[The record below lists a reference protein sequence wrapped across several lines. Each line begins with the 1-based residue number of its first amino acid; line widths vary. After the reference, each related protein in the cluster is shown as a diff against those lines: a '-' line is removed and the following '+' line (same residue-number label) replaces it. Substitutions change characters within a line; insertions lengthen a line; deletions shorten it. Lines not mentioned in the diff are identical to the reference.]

1 MAGFGGLGGLGD
13 IMNSRGTGNMLQALG
28 MSLMSSPRNA
38 PLANFGQF
46 YGGLQDRQMKLD
58 ERDQQRGA
66 IAAALKAWGVPDDEA
81 MVLSANP
88 SAAELRINQLKAEKE
103 KAADNQFNTML
114 LGVLGGNADTSEA
127 TAGGLLS
134 FPGVSDAQAPEIE
147 RTPLPAPIQTQFG
160 LRGAAQLDPH
170 NLNVGQTP
178 PDDRVL
184 EPVVNIP
191 QTAQGATPSGNKTLD
206 WLNQNDPEAAK
217 LVDQGFSVR
226 DAFEIA
232 QVRRKTMSAPGNPAA
247 PPTERPA
254 PKASPATALENLAAQ
269 RDQLAM
275 ILATAPN
282 QSSFQ
287 RAKAALDAL
296 DTKIEREQGK
306 LSKNQTYQH
315 LSNGFPEL
323 ADMVR
328 AGALSPKDALS
339 IAMQQQKAGGGVE
352 YGLTPQTGV
361 DASGNPVLIQLGK
374 DGRAVQTAMPEGVS
388 LSKEPIKLDA
398 GTHFVLLDPITRQPV
413 GTIPK
418 ENYQESFDKAA
429 GGAAGKS
436 QAEAA
441 ASLPGDILAAEQT
454 ADQIDQ
460 LIQHPG
466 LSSIVGPLDQYRP
479 GLLLGDAGRDAL
491 ARYNQ
496 LQGRAFLQ
504 AYGMLK
510 GGGQIT
516 EIEGVKAERAMA
528 RMDRAQGEKEFK
540 DALTDF
546 RDAVRE
552 GLAKLREKAG
562 AGATAPAD
570 PAASYKSKYGLE

>member
-1 MAGFGGLGGLGD
+1 MAGGLGGLGGFL
-13 IMNSRGTGNMLQALG
+13 NSPAGGNMLQALG
-28 MSLMSSPRNA
+28 FSLMSSPRNA

-46 YGGLQDRQMKLD
+46 YGGLQDRQMRQDALD
-58 ERDQQRGA
+58 QERSDTLASREAMAQALIASGVPEQEAQTLA
-66 IAAALKAWGVPDDEA
+66 INPAAAKLRLDQISAQQDSTARQQWLSGLPD
-81 MVLSANP
+81 
-88 SAAELRINQLKAEKE
+88 
-103 KAADNQFNTML
+103 F
-114 LGVLGGNADTSEA
+114 LGGAGNAQDMGA
-127 TAGGLLS
+127 LGPVGGVQQPS
-134 FPGVSDAQAPEIE
+134 
-147 RTPLPAPIQTQFG
+147 QT
-160 LRGAAQLDPH
+160 GALA
-170 NLNVGQTP
+170 
-178 PDDRVL
+178 
-184 EPVVNIP
+184 
-191 QTAQGATPSGNKTLD
+191 GNKTLD

-232 QVRRKTMSAPGNPAA
+232 QVRQRSMNGVGAQSPSAA
-247 PPTERPA
+247 TERPA

-269 RDQLAM
+269 RDR
-275 ILATAPN
+275 LATMLVTAPD
-282 QSSFQ
+282 QESLV
-287 RAKAALDAL
+287 RGKAMLDAL
-296 DTKIEREQGK
+296 DTRIEREQGK
-306 LSKNQTYQH
+306 LSKNQTYQY

-339 IAMQQQKAGGGVE
+339 IATQQQKAGGGVE

-418 ENYQESFDKAA
+418 ENYRESFDKAA

-479 GLLLGDAGRDAL
+479 GLLLGDTGRDAL

-562 AGATAPAD
+562 NVAP
-570 PAASYKSKYGLE
+570 PAAGQAPQTSPTAGPGRVQWSIEGE